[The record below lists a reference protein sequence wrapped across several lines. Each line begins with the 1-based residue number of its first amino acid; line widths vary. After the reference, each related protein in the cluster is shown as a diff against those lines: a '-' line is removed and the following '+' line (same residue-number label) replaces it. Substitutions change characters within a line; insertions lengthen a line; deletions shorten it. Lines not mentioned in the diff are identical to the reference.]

1 VALALFTA
9 PSAWA
14 QAPAG
19 RVYVPIAPCRIVDTR
34 IPPNP
39 LLANTPRTFHVVGS
53 TSNFVGQGGKAGGCG
68 IPGFLGPSQPQ
79 VQAVMFNFVA
89 VDVLGAGDLRAW
101 ATDHTIPFA
110 SILNYAAVPGL
121 NLANG
126 IAVPVRQD
134 LEGNDISVQAD
145 ATGVDLVVDVVGYF
159 TDFALGQVVKSLSGQ
174 TDNVTVSGSNGLS
187 VSAGSG
193 TITVTS
199 NATPSNVASAI
210 VSRDGSGNFSAGTIT
225 GNLNGT
231 ATSAA
236 NFSGSLAGEVTG
248 AQGATVVSNAVP
260 SNTPSTVVRRDGS
273 GNFSAGTVT
282 LAGNLALPNTGAAGS
297 VGILTMGGALFLHN
311 FGTGN
316 TFLGAYAGNT
326 ATTGNGGNTGVGNF
340 ALGLNTTGQSN
351 SAFGT
356 FALFSNTTNG
366 ANAAFGNWAL
376 YANKADG
383 NAAFGT
389 SALYANTTGN
399 SNSALGWGALF
410 TNTTGS
416 YNAAFGTF
424 TGYYNTTGQYNS
436 AFGYGGLG
444 SNTTGSYNSAFGEG
458 GLYSLK
464 SGTFNTAIGAYAG
477 GNVTGGND
485 NIYIS
490 NSGPAGAESNTIR
503 IGTPGTQ
510 TATFVAGISGA
521 TSGSGVAVL
530 VNPSGQLGT
539 TTSSRRFKDE
549 IANMGKES
557 DVLLKLR
564 PVAFYYKPEYD
575 ETRTRQYGLVA
586 EEVAEVA
593 PQLVVTD
600 KEGAPETVRYHF
612 VNAMLL
618 NEVQKLRR
626 LADEQ
631 GKENEEQR
639 TTITRQES
647 KIQELAARL
656 ARVEAALAGG
666 H

>member
-134 LEGNDISVQAD
+134 LEGSDISVLAD

-193 TITVTS
+193 TVTVTS
-199 NATPSNVASAI
+199 NATPSNTASAI

-231 ATSAA
+231 AASATTAA
-236 NFSGSLAGEVTG
+236 NFSGSLGGEVTG
-248 AQGATVVSNAVP
+248 AQGATLVSNAVP
-260 SNTPSTVVRRDGS
+260 SNTPNAIVRRDGA
-273 GNFSAGTVT
+273 GNFSARTAT
-282 LAGNLALPNTGAAGS
+282 LAGNLTLPNTTPSTGA
-297 VGILTMGGALFLHN
+297 LTMGGALFLHN
-311 FGTGN
+311 FGSFN
-316 TFLGAYAGNT
+316 TFVGGSAGNT
-326 ATTGNGGNTGVGNF
+326 TMTGIVNTGVGAS
-340 ALGLNTTGQSN
+340 ALLSNQTGTAN
-351 SAFGT
+351 SAFGQG
-356 FALFSNTTNG
+356 ALYSNTTGGNNSAFGQSALSGNSTGGDNCAFGVVALASNTGGTLNNAFGNG
-366 ANAAFGNWAL
+366 ALLNNVGGLGNSAFGYNTLRANTTGNYNAAFGN
-376 YANKADG
+376 G
-383 NAAFGT
+383 
-389 SALYANTTGN
+389 
-399 SNSALGWGALF
+399 ALG
-410 TNTTGS
+410 
-416 YNAAFGTF
+416 
-424 TGYYNTTGQYNS
+424 
-436 AFGYGGLG
+436 
-444 SNTTGSYNSAFGEG
+444 
-458 GLYSLK
+458 SLS
-464 SGTFNTAIGAYAG
+464 SGDSNTAIGWGAG
-477 GNVTGGND
+477 SSLTTGGN
-485 NIYIS
+485 NIYVGS
-490 NSGPAGAESNTIR
+490 DSPGGTESQTIR
-503 IGTPGTQ
+503 IGSSGTQ
-510 TATFVAGISGA
+510 TAAFMAGISAATIASGA
-521 TSGSGVAVL
+521 AVL
-530 VNPSGQLGT
+530 VSVSGQLGT

-549 IANMGKES
+549 IADMGRES
-557 DVLLKLR
+557 DVLMKLR

-575 ETRTRQYGLVA
+575 DTRTRQYGLVA
-586 EEVAEVA
+586 EEVAQVA
-593 PQLVVTD
+593 PELVLSD
-600 KEGAPETVRYHF
+600 KDGAPQTVRYHF

-618 NEVQKLRR
+618 NEVQKQRR
-626 LADEQ
+626 LAEEERRQ
-631 GKENEEQR
+631 NEEQR
-639 TTITRQES
+639 TRQES
-647 KIQELAARL
+647 KIQELEARL
-656 ARVEAALAGG
+656 ARLEAALAGG
-666 H
+666 R